1 MTDGAQPKPK
11 PKPKLKTT
19 NVSPRRDEMVKPGEI
34 IGIPGMEGWSL
45 ADRRTWNMLLVNAW
59 GDRLED
65 PAAVFEIPL
74 RELRGLHES
83 NDRVRESLEKLQTT
97 LVKAR
102 LPDGNVRTVQMLGG
116 TDLDG
121 KDRVDG
127 ILRYEFSKMLVP
139 VLRESEIYARMQLK
153 ILAAFTSKF
162 SVALYEAI
170 ALRVN
175 MDRSSEEL
183 SIPTLR
189 QWLGVEHGKLTPWGN
204 LLKFAISPA
213 VREVNELSPYTI
225 EIEPIKRGKKV
236 DRVRVTWGKK
246 EPFSPAEQAAAREV
260 NRAKPG
266 RKARLKGTV
275 ETVLPTLTEAEIEKG
290 YAAAAKMG
298 VRLDKH
304 AMYEDWRRL
313 VVTFPEPPAN
323 PVANFI
329 AFCKEQAR
337 MLR

>member
-1 MTDGAQPKPK
+1 VTDQPKK
-11 PKPKLKTT
+11 RLKTKD
-19 NVSPRRDEMVKPGEI
+19 VRPRRGEAVKPGEI
-34 IGIPGMEGWSL
+34 IGIAGLESWSL
-45 ADRRTWNMLLVNAW
+45 ADRRTWNLLLINAW

-65 PAAVFEIPL
+65 PSAEFEISL
-74 RELRGLHES
+74 RELKGLHDGNEQ
-83 NDRVRESLEKLQTT
+83 VRACLEKLQTT
-97 LVKAR
+97 LVHAR
-102 LPDGNVRTVQMLGG
+102 MPDGRLRTVQMLGF
-116 TDLDG
+116 TDID
-121 KDRVDG
+121 DDERVNG
-127 ILRYEFSKMLVP
+127 ILKYDFHRKLVP
-139 VLRESEIYARMQLK
+139 LLRASEIYARMAVK
-153 ILAAFTSKF
+153 VLAAFTSKY
-162 SVALYEAI
+162 SIALYEVVALKANLRRTDQEVPI
-170 ALRVN
+170 A
-175 MDRSSEEL
+175 
-183 SIPTLR
+183 TLR
-189 QWLGVEHGKLTPWGN
+189 QWLGVPAGKLTPWSN

-213 VREVNELSPYTI
+213 VREVNELSPYTV

-260 NRAKPG
+260 NRARPG
-266 RKARLKGTV
+266 RKARIKGTV
-275 ETVLPTLTEAEIEKG
+275 EDVVSLPSLTEAEIEKG